1 MRKLKYTL
9 SLFVFFALLANAKS
23 HKNIIYIL
31 ADDLGYG
38 DLSILGQ
45 SHFETPHIDELAR
58 KGMIF
63 HRPLFRQYSLRTLQG
78 LTAHRSAYWPR
89 PSSWELRVAT

>member
-1 MRKLKYTL
+1 MRKLVYILNLTL
-9 SLFVFFALLANAKS
+9 LLASLAKAKP
-23 HKNIIYIL
+23 HTNIIYIL

-45 SHFETPHIDELAR
+45 SHFETPHIDKLAR

-63 HRPLFRQYSLRTLQG
+63 TDH
-78 LTAHRSAYWPR
+78 
-89 PSSWELRVAT
+89 